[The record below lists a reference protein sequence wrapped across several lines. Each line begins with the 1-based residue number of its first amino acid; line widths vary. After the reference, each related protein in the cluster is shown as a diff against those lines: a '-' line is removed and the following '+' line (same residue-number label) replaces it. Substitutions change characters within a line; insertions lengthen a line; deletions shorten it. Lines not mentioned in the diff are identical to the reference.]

1 MSNLLV
7 CILNNDCNKCSSTYF
22 KQKIYIS
29 SKAYLTM
36 VEIETAT
43 ISSKGQI
50 VIPANMRRDI
60 KEGDRFLI
68 IKDKSSFLL
77 KRADDLDETFKEDL
91 EFARKTEEAYKR
103 HDRGEF
109 KSMPV
114 DKFLEELEKW

>member
-1 MSNLLV
+1 
-7 CILNNDCNKCSSTYF
+7 
-22 KQKIYIS
+22 
-29 SKAYLTM
+29 M